1 LCRYVSEMLM
11 ELNQRR
17 QDMLIE
23 LKSYERNEKIASGM
37 GAGSKGGVS
46 PQTEVSGAIPRDT
59 HVNSSL
65 EMNPEIQ
72 SGELVLSTNNDTVI
86 KAVIMFAEAG
96 FVQVG
101 CSS

>member
-1 LCRYVSEMLM
+1 MDRDADEEMLV

-23 LKSYERNEKIASGM
+23 LKSYERNAAKVTANGIGRG
-37 GAGSKGGVS
+37 GA
-46 PQTEVSGAIPRDT
+46 QTEVSGAIPRDT
-59 HVNSSL
+59 HVTSSL

-86 KAVIMFAEAG
+86 KVKHD
-96 FVQVG
+96 
-101 CSS
+101 